1 MTLDKIIGTAC
12 RTARNAIGVDQFEVF
27 GTETKT
33 LGVYIDDGS
42 IKSVEEKLDRGIAI
56 RIARGK
62 RIGQSSATCDGIKDA
77 ERCVRHASDLATAS
91 PEDRNFEQFSAG
103 GQIALAPKVFDERIE
118 SATTEELA
126 EIASSIVNCCT
137 EKGKVEVPLGLLR
150 VSTIELRIVNSNG
163 VDASHRC
170 TMLYLRFTTKAD
182 GDMPGEGIEEFYS
195 THLSDVDPFAIG
207 NSLKEGAKKSA
218 QAVPFRGRRVGD
230 TVLTPANFAEML
242 LTSVGHAIDGENV
255 HRKRSA
261 WANKI
266 GETVASSM
274 VTILDDPGDERGI
287 LSSSIDDEGTPTA
300 RKTIIEKG
308 VLRQFIYD
316 CYTAT
321 LEGAK
326 SSGNGLRRNPIDAHG
341 IYRTPLSI
349 SPINL
354 VLVPGKKSRDSLIS
368 SIDDGILIERV
379 AAPEVNPINGA
390 FAMEVRCGSVI
401 EKGDIIQ
408 TINHALLVGNMFEA
422 LMKVNDIANDATVVK
437 SCIVPT
443 VSIESLELIGG
454 N

>member
-1 MTLDKIIGTAC
+1 MSLDKIIGTAS
-12 RTARNAIGVDQFEVF
+12 RTARSDIGVDQFEVF

-33 LGVYIDDGS
+33 LSVYVDDGS
-42 IKSVEEKLDRGIAI
+42 IKSVEEKFDRGIAV
-56 RIARGK
+56 RIAKGK

-77 ERCVRHASDLATAS
+77 ERCVRLASDLATVS
-91 PEDRNFEQFSAG
+91 PEDRNFEQFSPG
-103 GQIALAPKVFDERIE
+103 GQITFAPKVFDGRIE
-118 SATTEELA
+118 SATTGELA
-126 EIASSIVNCCT
+126 EIASSIVNYCT
-137 EKGKVEVPLGLLR
+137 EKGKVDVPLGLLR

-163 VDASHRC
+163 VDASHRS
-170 TMLYLRFTTKAD
+170 TMLYLRFTAKAN
-182 GDMPGEGIEEFYS
+182 GDTPGEGIEEFYS

-207 NSLKEGAKKSA
+207 KSLKEGAKASA
-218 QAVPFRGRRVGD
+218 QAVPFKGRRVGE

-266 GETVASSM
+266 GETVASSL
-274 VTILDDPGDERGI
+274 VTIVDDPGDERGI
-287 LSSSIDDEGTPTA
+287 LSASFDDEGTPTA
-300 RKTIIEKG
+300 RKTIVEKG
-308 VLRQFIYD
+308 ILRQFIYD

-321 LEGAK
+321 LEGVK
-326 SSGNGLRRNPIDAHG
+326 SSGNGMRRNSIDAHG
-341 IYRTPLSI
+341 IYRTRVSI

-354 VLVPGKKSRDSLIS
+354 VLMPGKKSRESLIS

-390 FAMEVRCGSVI
+390 FAMEVRCASVI
-401 EKGDIIQ
+401 KKGEIIQ
-408 TINHALLVGNMFEA
+408 TINHALLAGNMFEA
-422 LMKVNDIANDATVVK
+422 LMKVKDIANDATVVR